1 MHVRRDSKNK
11 VLSSVYARTRVQ
23 NHREC
28 TYLFQHTRAR
38 RIYSLWHVRV
48 VQKPT
53 NPRPPS
59 WLQPSTLYA
68 CTITVIPRL
77 ARSYRTAQSFGR
89 CDRRRFHRISSGN
102 ELCSIDRSQLC
113 TVFSNQLCSS
123 SFYFFVIRFLFFF
136 SSRGINE
143 YIWRVNCMVKK
154 ILLLTRIIYILLLSF
169 SSSIVKWNYHT
180 RGAKFQLNKF
190 PIYSIGLP
198 SFF

>member
-136 SSRGINE
+136 YHE
-143 YIWRVNCMVKK
+143 V
-154 ILLLTRIIYILLLSF
+154 LTSIYGVLTA
-169 SSSIVKWNYHT
+169 W
-180 RGAKFQLNKF
+180 
-190 PIYSIGLP
+190 
-198 SFF
+198 